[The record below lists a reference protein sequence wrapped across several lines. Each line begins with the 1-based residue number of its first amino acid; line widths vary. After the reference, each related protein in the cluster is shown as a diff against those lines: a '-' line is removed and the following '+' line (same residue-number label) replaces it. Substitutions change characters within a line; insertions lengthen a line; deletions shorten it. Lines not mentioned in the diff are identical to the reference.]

1 MKVDRMIGP
10 SGTAGEVT
18 ETCASSKR
26 KIFDDLDV
34 DGSKR
39 KIFDELDIDSFCNE
53 VRQITGRKH
62 YLQELETPVELVTTS
77 NDIIANAATLFSPM
91 SAQEAVEES
100 QVAHLEVL
108 LVDGTNCT
116 WTTVSELEQQQ
127 NLDILVTSSSSP
139 SSSLSSSSSSSLST
153 SSGCAEHH
161 PMETYTTEDFNYQPA
176 VSTNYWES
184 VAPVISLTNLN
195 VQQNK
200 ETISNNQQQQ
210 QQQPLQQQQQFEDQ
224 ENGNL
229 SWLLD
234 FKLDS
239 FIEAADDRS
248 ATGLNTATKNN
259 YCGEESA
266 GQNRREST
274 FSRMLKLKKDDKGPL
289 ALVLELKSLSSLF

>member
-1 MKVDRMIGP
+1 MIGP
-10 SGTAGEVT
+10 SSGTAGEVT
-18 ETCASSKR
+18 ESCASAKR

-34 DGSKR
+34 DGFKR
-39 KIFDELDIDSFCNE
+39 KIFDELDIDSFCSE
-53 VRQITGRKH
+53 VRQTGRKH
-62 YLQELETPVELVTTS
+62 YLQELETPMELVTTS

-127 NLDILVTSSSSP
+127 NLDILVTSFSSSSP
-139 SSSLSSSSSSSLST
+139 SSSSSST
-153 SSGCAEHH
+153 SSSGCTEHH
-161 PMETYTTEDFNYQPA
+161 SMETYAAEELNYQPA

-184 VAPVISLTNLN
+184 VAPVISLASLN
-195 VQQNK
+195 EQQNK
-200 ETISNNQQQQ
+200 DAISNDQQQQPPQQQQ
-210 QQQPLQQQQQFEDQ
+210 QLEDQ

-248 ATGLNTATKNN
+248 ATGLNAATKNN

-266 GQNRREST
+266 G
-274 FSRMLKLKKDDKGPL
+274 
-289 ALVLELKSLSSLF
+289 